1 MLLNLSSFSQ
11 TGTDKVIN
19 DSVVVIKKSI
29 AKLIAKDLVQ
39 FDALKKI
46 DSVKSESIVLLKK
59 QIRNRDSVVFNLKQV
74 NDLSNQSYINASK
87 RYDLLN
93 ELYVIEKKQN
103 KKQRFKTTIS
113 QVFLSALVI
122 FLSLK

>member
-93 ELYVIEKKQN
+93 ELYIIEKKQN